1 MCLER
6 DADLLVVN
14 DLVENSWVYAFSNRD
29 QVDVWL
35 GLREN
40 VCNFDEKKFFMKY
53 KYYIMYRIFFFRN
66 LLTPMFGSTDKRMEE
81 KMFLDNNGCR
91 TNQRKFEK

>member
-40 VCNFDEKKFFMKY
+40 VCYFDEFLFVPGPLLVRQK
-53 KYYIMYRIFFFRN
+53 RGFRS
-66 LLTPMFGSTDKRMEE
+66 LHY
-81 KMFLDNNGCR
+81 
-91 TNQRKFEK
+91 

>member
-1 MCLER
+1 MCQN
-6 DADLLVVN
+6 DNADLIVVN

-40 VCNFDEKKFFMKY
+40 VSDIRTYSKIYFSKIMIFIYLEKY
-53 KYYIMYRIFFFRN
+53 
-66 LLTPMFGSTDKRMEE
+66 
-81 KMFLDNNGCR
+81 
-91 TNQRKFEK
+91 

>member
-40 VCNFDEKKFFMKY
+40 VGNFDEKK
-53 KYYIMYRIFFFRN
+53 N
-66 LLTPMFGSTDKRMEE
+66 L
-81 KMFLDNNGCR
+81 
-91 TNQRKFEK
+91 

>member
-40 VCNFDEKKFFMKY
+40 VCNFDEKKKNY
-53 KYYIMYRIFFFRN
+53 EI
-66 LLTPMFGSTDKRMEE
+66 
-81 KMFLDNNGCR
+81 
-91 TNQRKFEK
+91 

>member
-40 VCNFDEKKFFMKY
+40 VCYIDEFLFVVTFF
-53 KYYIMYRIFFFRN
+53 II
-66 LLTPMFGSTDKRMEE
+66 
-81 KMFLDNNGCR
+81 
-91 TNQRKFEK
+91 

>member
-1 MCLER
+1 MCQN
-6 DADLLVVN
+6 DNADLIVVN

-40 VCNFDEKKFFMKY
+40 VSDIRT
-53 KYYIMYRIFFFRN
+53 YILENIFFQHNDFYIFRKV
-66 LLTPMFGSTDKRMEE
+66 LIVMFG
-81 KMFLDNNGCR
+81 
-91 TNQRKFEK
+91 

>member
-1 MCLER
+1 MCQN
-6 DADLLVVN
+6 DNADLIVVN

-40 VCNFDEKKFFMKY
+40 VSDLHTRKY
-53 KYYIMYRIFFFRN
+53 IF
-66 LLTPMFGSTDKRMEE
+66 PK
-81 KMFLDNNGCR
+81 
-91 TNQRKFEK
+91 

>member
-1 MCLER
+1 MCQN
-6 DADLLVVN
+6 DNADLIVVN

-40 VCNFDEKKFFMKY
+40 VSDLHILEN
-53 KYYIMYRIFFFRN
+53 IFFQNNDFYIFRKV
-66 LLTPMFGSTDKRMEE
+66 LIVMFG
-81 KMFLDNNGCR
+81 
-91 TNQRKFEK
+91 